1 MKRINIKEHI
11 RTVADFPKKG
21 ILFYDICS
29 LLMHPEAWQETVR
42 QMTELVRS
50 TKAEKLVAVESRGF
64 LVTAPVSFNLGLPQV
79 LARKPA
85 KLPGEVISHSYQLE
99 YSSDTLE
106 IQKDAIQKGDKV
118 LIADDLLATGGTIKA
133 ATELCRKLQADVIGA
148 VAIMELEGLGGR
160 EKIGIPCQSL
170 VKFPA

>member
-1 MKRINIKEHI
+1 MDKINIKDHI
-11 RTVADFPKKG
+11 RTIADFPKKG

-42 QMTELVRS
+42 QITEIVRNS
-50 TKAEKLVAVESRGF
+50 QAEKLVAVESRGF

-106 IQKDAIQKGDKV
+106 IQKDAIQKGDS
-118 LIADDLLATGGTIKA
+118 AYCRRPTGNWWHY
-133 ATELCRKLQADVIGA
+133 
-148 VAIMELEGLGGR
+148 
-160 EKIGIPCQSL
+160 QSSY
-170 VKFPA
+170 

>member
-1 MKRINIKEHI
+1 MDKINIKDHI
-11 RTVADFPKKG
+11 RTIADFPKKG

-42 QMTELVRS
+42 QITEIVRNS
-50 TKAEKLVAVESRGF
+50 QAEKLVAVESRGF

-106 IQKDAIQKGDKV
+106 IQKDAIQKGDSS
-118 LIADDLLATGGTIKA
+118 AYCRRPTGNWCTIKA
-133 ATELCRKLQADVIGA
+133 ATSFVVNSKQ
-148 VAIMELEGLGGR
+148 M
-160 EKIGIPCQSL
+160 
-170 VKFPA
+170 